1 MSITYDD
8 TVHKLHPEALL
19 LEPRETYNSCIVGVA
34 EDKRA
39 IYSANLIVNVLYN
52 EIVQEKKESHSYDSS
67 KEADYLTTAI
77 EHYYHNIEGSFVKKG
92 IHLNELDLT
101 EL

>member
-1 MSITYDD
+1 MTITYDAIA
-8 TVHKLHPEALL
+8 HKLHPEALL
-19 LEPRETYNSCIVGVA
+19 LEPKETYNSCIVGVS

-52 EIVQEKKESHSYDSS
+52 EIVQEKKDSHSYDSS

-77 EHYYHNIEGSFVKKG
+77 EHYYHNIEGSFMNNC
-92 IHLNELDLT
+92 IHLNALDLT

>member
-1 MSITYDD
+1 MPITYDD
-8 TVHKLHPEALL
+8 IAHKLHPEALL
-19 LEPRETYNSCIVGVA
+19 LEPRETYNSCIVGIS

-39 IYSANLIVNVLYN
+39 IYSANLIVNVLYDL
-52 EIVQEKKESHSYDSS
+52 IVQENKENRSYDHS
-67 KEADYLTTAI
+67 KEVDYLTTAI
-77 EHYYHNIEGSFVKKG
+77 EHYYHNIEGSFMKNS

>member
-1 MSITYDD
+1 MTITYDD
-8 TVHKLHPEALL
+8 IAHKLHPEALL
-19 LEPRETYNSCIVGVA
+19 LEPRETYNSCIVGVT
-34 EDKRA
+34 EDKRV

-52 EIVQEKKESHSYDSS
+52 KIVQENKESHSYDHS